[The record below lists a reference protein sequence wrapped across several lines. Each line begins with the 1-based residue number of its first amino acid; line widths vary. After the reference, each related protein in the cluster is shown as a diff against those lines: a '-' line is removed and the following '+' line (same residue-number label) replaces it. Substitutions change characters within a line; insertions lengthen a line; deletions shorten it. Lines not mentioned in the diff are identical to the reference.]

1 MIDRTMIPEK
11 SQAVDASKPIQ
22 VINLTKRFS
31 SHSKALQSSGRIQGL
46 DDLARFLKIIIGQKD
61 KNLVALD
68 NVSFEV
74 NKGEIFG
81 LLGPNGAGKTTLI
94 KILSTLILQDSGK
107 AYTFGIDI
115 AKYPRRAL
123 KIIQTA
129 LAEVT
134 GFEKR
139 LTGRQNLEL
148 FAELYGIPRL
158 EAQKR
163 IDELLAL
170 TGIQKYADISYN
182 KYSTGTAKR
191 LVVCRILLSD
201 APVLI
206 FDEPTT
212 GLDALAAL
220 EFRRMLKDVLIRQKQ
235 KTIILSSHN
244 LWEVEQLCTRV
255 AILNKGRI
263 IAQGTPTEIRNS
275 FTRGTNISITF
286 DSHSSFDQGL
296 IAQIKKV
303 SGVTQCELID
313 SRNGYLTL
321 NLLGTADFDYLQLFR
336 LFVESNLKIRTIE
349 NHISGLEE
357 AFIQLT
363 RE

>member
-1 MIDRTMIPEK
+1 MSKMTNKENY
-11 SQAVDASKPIQ
+11 QVDASKPIQ

-31 SHSKALQSSGRIQGL
+31 SHSKALQSSRRIQSIG
-46 DDLARFLKIIIGQKD
+46 DMVRFFKVILGPKE

-134 GFEKR
+134 GFERR

-148 FAELYGIPRL
+148 FAELYGIPR
-158 EAQKR
+158 EVARRR
-163 IDELLAL
+163 IEELLAL

-182 KYSTGTAKR
+182 RYSTGTAKR
-191 LVVCRILLSD
+191 LVVCRVLLSD

-220 EFRRMLKDVLIRQKQ
+220 EFRRMLKDVLIKQKQ

-244 LWEVEQLCTRV
+244 LWEVEQLCSRV
-255 AILNKGRI
+255 AILNRGRI
-263 IAQGTPTEIRNS
+263 IAQGTPAEIRNS
-275 FTRGTNISITF
+275 FVRTTNISITF
-286 DSHSSFDQGL
+286 DCQGL
-296 IAQIKKV
+296 LDQDLLMRLRQMT
-303 SGVTQCELID
+303 GVTQCEYVN
-313 SRNGYLTL
+313 SKNGYLTL
-321 NLLGTADFDYLQLFR
+321 NIKGDGNFDYLQLFR
-336 LFVESNLKIRTIE
+336 LFVDANLKVRSIE
-349 NHISGLEE
+349 NNISGLEE